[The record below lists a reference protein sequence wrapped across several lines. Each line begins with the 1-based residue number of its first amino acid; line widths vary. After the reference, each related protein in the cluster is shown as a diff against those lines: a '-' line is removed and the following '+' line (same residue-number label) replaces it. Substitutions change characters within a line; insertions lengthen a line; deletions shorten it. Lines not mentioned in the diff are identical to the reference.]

1 MEKKIDHS
9 YLKIRGLS
17 LHIAHIGTG
26 ELGTVVFVHG
36 FPEIWYSWRH
46 QMVAAAEAGFRAIAP
61 DLRGF
66 GLSQQP
72 SNLENFSWED
82 LVADLLAI
90 LDSFHIPKAFF
101 VAKDFGAK
109 PVFDLAL
116 YHSDKVLGVV
126 TLGVPPTVSS
136 FCNSLP
142 EGFYICR
149 WREPGRAEAD
159 FGRFSVERVLRTI
172 YILFSRSEV
181 PIAKEG
187 QEIMDLANSSTPLP
201 WWFTDEDLAMYAALY
216 EKSGFTV
223 PLQIPYRTVAKNPSI
238 SNPKFEVPM
247 FLIMGEKDYFIKF
260 PKVED
265 YISSGMV
272 RNFAPDLEIT
282 FIPEGSHFVQEQFPD
297 HVNQLIVSFL
307 MKHI

>member
-201 WWFTDEDLAMYAALY
+201 WWFTDEDLAM
-216 EKSGFTV
+216 
-223 PLQIPYRTVAKNPSI
+223 TVAKNPSI